1 VERQEFDDLDAAV
14 AELERRAEEV
24 RGEGPLERVDMLRTF
39 EPSQQVAA
47 RLEISIGGLFRHRDV
62 GVDVRGDRSVVAFT
76 GGVRRQELEP
86 RRGRSVYEEL
96 REALQGM
103 TR

>member
-1 VERQEFDDLDAAV
+1 MERQEFDDLDAAV
-14 AELERRAEEV
+14 VELERRAEEV
-24 RGEGPLERVDMLRTF
+24 RGEGPLEQVDMLRTF

-47 RLEISIGGLFRHRDV
+47 RLEISTGGLLRRRDA
-62 GVDVRGDRSVVAFT
+62 GVDVRGDCSVVAFT

-86 RRGRSVYEEL
+86 RRGRTVYQEL

-103 TR
+103 IR